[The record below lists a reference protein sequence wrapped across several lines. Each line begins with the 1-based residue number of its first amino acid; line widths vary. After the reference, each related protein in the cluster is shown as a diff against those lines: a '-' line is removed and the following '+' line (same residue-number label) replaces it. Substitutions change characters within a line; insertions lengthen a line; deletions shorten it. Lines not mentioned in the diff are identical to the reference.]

1 MALTVRLYNINSKN
15 TFTLGYSTH
24 PKGTYT
30 TVGGTYDSS
39 NTRNYKS
46 NPITVDGLNFDTE
59 YWFKIT
65 DSVTGRNIIENIRTN
80 DSKAFEC
87 YDRIDVDVTTSLVSC
102 GVWVTK
108 TITVSEVYPNNAS
121 NGKRYNIYSG
131 TTANFATAVVV
142 ANQTPPP
149 GIDGIIHSYNVTY
162 PNATPTG
169 LVYFFIEHSDGRN
182 VNATNKKQGGY
193 EVRAINLTTY

>member
-15 TFTLGYSTH
+15 QFTLGYSTH
-24 PKGTYT
+24 PKGTFT
-30 TVGGTYDSS
+30 TDGGTYDSS

-65 DSVTGRNIIENIRTN
+65 DSVTGRYIIENIRTN

-121 NGKRYNIYSG
+121 NNRRYNIYTG
-131 TTANFATAVVV
+131 TTTNFPTTVMVS
-142 ANQTPPP
+142 NQTLPY
-149 GIDGIIHSYNVTY
+149 SYNVTY
-162 PNATPTG
+162 ANATPTG
-169 LVYFFIEHSDGRN
+169 LVYFFIEHYDGRN